1 MTGKRSGPP
10 SAKRA
15 EAVDVLL
22 AEVDAWPELTADQRD
37 RLQRALAPGAEEV
50 RRESLG
56 LVAET
61 AA

>member
-1 MTGKRSGPP
+1 M
-10 SAKRA
+10 
-15 EAVDVLL
+15 LL